1 MHCFRVGVALVAI
14 SFIAGRAEAAVT
26 NWEGVDWQNI
36 LATSPSFVN
45 GSNQLVVPINE
56 TNLGI
61 AWSEKLTPLFP
72 ASGVGSFRSGAAP
85 YIETTFIDSLT
96 ASPMV
101 FTEHSSP
108 IPGDGF
114 AISCGASGPFY
125 AVAWQNYKTG
135 QQASFPFA
143 LRSAGLK
150 SVKIVRVDLGI
161 VFRIDVY
168 FNGVQV
174 LSSLQVTNTVVDPYI
189 GDVYLAGIG
198 TSGQQVVYTS
208 FTAGLVDP
216 SADVTVPVDLGGGY
230 LEPSAGAAIA
240 TTADWSPF
248 GVGQRVFE
256 HSLFTTLPDALEA
269 TYTPFSDALK
279 PPSTF
284 LTNLLGNN
292 FSFEI
297 ALGGTWSEGI
307 EGDSEF
313 AVYVFESPSGAGNA
327 SVRISYDSGSYEF
340 ALWDSSPSRL
350 AWITDGTFA
359 TKFQVAVSIDASG
372 NMEAKITRMNGAAI
386 GTSFTLGPIASGLTN
401 SNPHGFRAGFEGTP
415 IRGRATAHV
424 SNFVV
429 DAPDNALYSF
439 ADQPYRQV
447 ADNILYRIGMAN
459 LAQNVFGF
467 QAFLTNAA
475 PIVQVF
481 SAGGYTALPFTNWI
495 INPIT
500 AMLSIASGVD
510 LFGPGVSSNA
520 TLTGL
525 LFSAASEGAS
535 WISIDPV
542 NGQGIPTR
550 FSDTLGQPVI
560 PNRLHSNVVVV
571 DSTPPI
577 LSSLS
582 ASQGGP
588 NLIPGGTAVQGN
600 LDFSVVVTDPSTG
613 SGLAK
618 YPVIHVDFSPIG
630 INNGEDIQLSMYAGD
645 GNEFRAHIALDSNT
659 PCGPVAVLVSAE
671 DDSGNVGQVIGS
683 FEVNT
688 AQAVVDVTLAN
699 VQLPIN
705 TTVTRWV
712 QITLGSNGG
721 SNPPIVVDM
730 LVDFTDPDGIG
741 IGNPL
746 PANGTAIITMLPCGV
761 GGSLSVISVKDPLH
775 TLRRTNTLTY
785 LGNNQYSG
793 SAILLGGDA
802 NDDNVI
808 DVLDFGV
815 FASQIGQNVG
825 ANTFIGQV
833 GPHADFSANG
843 IVDTPDYTFISTQ
856 FLFVGD
862 APPGN
867 WLLAPPRPKKAATV
881 REMIAAGAWR
891 AREFDL
897 NRDGWVEYQEIVDWL
912 SKR

>member
-1 MHCFRVGVALVAI
+1 MHCFRVGIALVVLGLLT
-14 SFIAGRAEAAVT
+14 GRTEAAAT
-26 NWEGVDWQNI
+26 SWEGVDWQNL

-72 ASGVGSFRSGAAP
+72 ASGVGSFRSGASP
-85 YIETTFIDSLT
+85 FFETTFIDNLI
-96 ASPMV
+96 ANPMV
-101 FTEHSSP
+101 LTEHSSA

-114 AISCGASGPFY
+114 AITCGASGPFY

-143 LRSAGLK
+143 LRSAGPK
-150 SVKIVRVDLGI
+150 TVRIVRVDLGL

-174 LSSLQVTNTVVDPYI
+174 LSSLQVTDTVINPYI

-198 TSGQQVVYTS
+198 TAGQQVVYSS
-208 FTAGLVDP
+208 FAAGLVDP
-216 SADVTVPVDLGGGY
+216 TPDAFVPVDLGGGY
-230 LEPSAGAAIA
+230 LEPSAGAAFA

-248 GVGQRVFE
+248 GIGQRVLE
-256 HSLFTTLPDALEA
+256 HSILTTLPNVLEA

-284 LTNLLGNN
+284 LANLLGSN
-292 FSFEI
+292 FSFDI
-297 ALGGTWSEGI
+297 QLGGTWSEGA
-307 EGDSEF
+307 EGESEF

-327 SVRISYDSGSYEF
+327 SVRVSKVAGAVEF
-340 ALWDSSPSRL
+340 SLWDSSPSKL
-350 AWITDGTFA
+350 TWMADSTFA
-359 TKFQVAVSIDASG
+359 TKFQVEVSIDVAG
-372 NMEAKITRMNGAAI
+372 NMEATITRMNGSSI
-386 GTSFTLGPIASGLTN
+386 GTSFTLGPITSGLTI

-415 IRGRATAHV
+415 LRGRATV
-424 SNFVV
+424 QLSNFVV
-429 DAPDNALYSF
+429 NTPENALYAFS
-439 ADQPYRQV
+439 DNPYRQV
-447 ADNILYRIGMAN
+447 GDNILYRIGMAN

-467 QAFLTNAA
+467 QAFLTNVA
-475 PIVQVF
+475 PAVQTF
-481 SAGGYTALPFTNWI
+481 SVGGYTALPFTNWI

-525 LFSAASEGAS
+525 LLYAASQGAS
-535 WISIDPV
+535 WIQIDPA

-550 FSDTLGQPVI
+550 FSDTLGQPVV

-571 DSTPPI
+571 DSTPPV

-588 NLIPGGTAVQGN
+588 NLMPSGTAVQGY
-600 LDFSVVVTDPSTG
+600 LDFSVTVVDPSTG

-618 YPVIHVDFSPIG
+618 YPVIHIDFTPVG
-630 INNGEDIQLSMYAGD
+630 TNNGEDIQMSMYAGN
-645 GNEFRAHIALDSNT
+645 GNEFRAQIVLDSNT

-671 DDSGNVGQVIGS
+671 DDSGNVGQVIGG

-688 AQAVVDVTLAN
+688 AQAIVNVTLAN
-699 VQLPIN
+699 VQLPVS
-705 TTVTRWV
+705 TTVSRWV
-712 QITLGSNGG
+712 QITLGGSGG
-721 SNPPIVVDM
+721 SNPPIVVDVV
-730 LVDFTDPDGIG
+730 VDFTDPDGVG

-746 PANGTAIITMLPCGV
+746 PANGTATVTMLPCGI

-775 TLRRTNTLTY
+775 TLRRTNALTY

-793 SAILLGGDA
+793 SASLLGGDA

-815 FASQIGQNVG
+815 FASQVGVNVG
-825 ANTFIGQV
+825 ANTFIGQA
-833 GPHADFSANG
+833 GPHSDFSANG

-862 APPGN
+862 PPPGN
-867 WLLAPPRPKKAATV
+867 WLLAPPNPKKAASV
-881 REMIAAGAWR
+881 REMISAGAWR

-897 NRDGWVEYQEIVDWL
+897 NRDGWVEYQEIVNWL
-912 SKR
+912 AKR